1 MAAKKSDIL
10 DLLKGVEV
18 SVGNKKKPRLVM
30 GNQLSDAVIV
40 PFGIP
45 SIDAASNAGGH
56 PRGVII
62 ELFGPESS
70 GKSYAAY
77 KMIASYQA
85 LGLNAALLDAE
96 GAYWPSWVA
105 SAGVDITKLVI
116 GQTFDSGEQTMMY
129 AEKLAETKAF
139 GIIVIDS
146 IAALLPQNEAKSD
159 LDGKTL
165 MGVHAAM
172 MSRCLRKIS
181 GVMAKTDTTLV
192 CINQT
197 RNKIG
202 VMFGNPEVTSGGNA
216 LKFYAGMR
224 IGLQH
229 IGIEKGK
236 ADGVEGPIGIRTRVK
251 FIKNKIGQPFG
262 TDEFC
267 IYHVEGLDTPM
278 VKLVNLA
285 LRLRVGAGRK
295 AFDDSDPDKKTFAWK
310 DKDGDIVDTECST
323 ASDLSEWF
331 EANDMVKEV
340 VEMVIEKAKAKNV
353 EIPPEVIALANP
365 SEQSEETQADQTEDK
380 QPEKKKA

>member
-340 VEMVIEKAKAKNV
+340 VKMVIEKAKAKNV